1 MYKVAKV
8 TDINLTNVLSL
19 VDLVVTNTEK
29 NATIVK
35 KRFIEPRDI
44 FQMIVGNHI
53 LDCGNM
59 LIAHHWGD
67 SPKDNVIYTQR
78 HVVVRED
85 TASYAVLRLT
95 PQGHK
100 SLIRVDK
107 LPSGEYIAYL
117 FTLSNTAHHRRE
129 MKRFG
134 IDKDNFTY
142 EVGGQYKPL
151 PQALQKTLDKKA
163 NPKMETI
170 DLRDMYIKRN
180 YSHQGPMMKTVIQL
194 KSIATTKIEELL
206 NDTVT
211 HHASIPSLIRGEM
224 VPVKLIEESVK
235 SEELHDVK
243 GAILTI
249 PWKKLTDEAIIQT
262 QYVALEDLGEDD
274 IELILR
280 VDPFGNRTIISIE
293 TYKDEDD
300 YDNAVTHIYYEGS
313 EIRLREELTAL
324 NVTMDDFESV
334 VGDLLVDHRD
344 LDENTFGSSKAF
356 VITDVVTGK
365 RVVVDKQD

>member
-1 MYKVAKV
+1 MYKAVKV
-8 TDINLTNVLSL
+8 NDFAQTNLETLIGL
-19 VDLVVTNTEK
+19 AVTNTEK
-29 NATIVK
+29 SATIVK
-35 KRFIEPRDI
+35 KRLIEPCDI

-59 LIAHHWGD
+59 LIAHRWGD
-67 SPKDNVIYTQR
+67 APKDNVIYTQR

-85 TASYAVLRLT
+85 TVSYAVFRLT

-107 LPSGEYIAYL
+107 LPSGKYLAYL
-117 FTLSNTAHHRRE
+117 FTQSNTTHHRRE

-151 PQALQKTLDKKA
+151 PPALQKTLDKKA
-163 NPKMETI
+163 NPKMKTI

-180 YSHQGPMMKTVIQL
+180 YTHRGPMMKTAIQL
-194 KSIATTKIEELL
+194 RSITTTKIQELID
-206 NDTVT
+206 DTVT

-224 VPVKLIEESVK
+224 VPVKLIEEAVQ
-235 SEELHDVK
+235 SEELHVGKD
-243 GAILTI
+243 AILTI
-249 PWKKLTDEAIIQT
+249 PWKKLTNEPIIQT
-262 QYVALEDLGEDD
+262 QYAAFEDLGQDD
-274 IELILR
+274 VELILR
-280 VDPFGNRTIISIE
+280 ADPFGNRMVISIE
-293 TYKDEDD
+293 TSKDEDD

-324 NVTMDDFESV
+324 SVTMDDFESV
-334 VGDLLVDHRD
+334 VGDLLVDYRD
-344 LDENTFGSSKAF
+344 LDENTFGNSKVF
-356 VITDVVTGK
+356 VVTDAVTGK
-365 RVVVDKQD
+365 RVVVTKE